1 MVRADDDTK
10 VPTHPPMTHVSIS
23 AALRLV
29 LVASALLIAAPAEA
43 QVSIMSPFNLA
54 QAIDQGVKKE
64 ADIPYADGDSKRLD
78 IYRPE
83 NQTGPAPVVM
93 FIYGGGWAA
102 GEKSEYEFVGRAFAA
117 NGYIAVV
124 PNYRKFPEVKY
135 PDFLYDN
142 AQAVKWIEDNIAN
155 YGGDKSRFFITGHSA
170 GAYNAVMLAVDG
182 EYLREFGVTMP
193 IKGVAG
199 ISGPYNFYPFEY
211 EEVRRTFGAAPNP
224 EGTQPINL
232 VTANTPPMMLIS
244 GTSDPIV
251 RVQNTEAFAEKLRA
265 SSIWVTE
272 KYYDG
277 FGHME
282 PVIALGAMWRWRA
295 PVLADTL
302 QFFQTFGA
310 FPSGAPRPAYTPEP
324 PVEGR
329 DPMTALI
336 EQMDDILEPV
346 GGATGG

>member
-1 MVRADDDTK
+1 MNYQLC
-10 VPTHPPMTHVSIS
+10 VP

-29 LVASALLIAAPAEA
+29 LFLFASALALPASA
-43 QVSIMSPFNLA
+43 QSPIMSPFNLDA
-54 QAIDQGVKKE
+54 AIDHGVHKE
-64 ADIPYADGDSKRLD
+64 ANVAYGDGEYRKLD
-78 IYRPE
+78 IYTPE

-102 GEKSEYEFVGRAFAA
+102 GEKSEYEFVARAFAA
-117 NGYIAVV
+117 NGFVAVI
-124 PNYRKFPEVKY
+124 PNYRKYPEVVY

-142 AQAVKWIEDNIAN
+142 AEAVKWIEDNIAN
-155 YGGDKSRFFITGHSA
+155 YGGDKNRFFLSGHSA

-182 EYLREFGVTMP
+182 EYFREYGVTMP
-193 IKGVAG
+193 IRGVAG

-211 EEVRRTFGAAPNP
+211 DEVRRTFGAAPNP

-232 VTANTPPMMLIS
+232 VTENAPPMLLIS

-251 RVQNTEAFAEKLRA
+251 RVQNTTAFAKKLQA
-265 SSIWVTE
+265 SGIWVTE
-272 KYYDG
+272 KYYEG

-282 PVIALGAMWRWRA
+282 PVISLGAMWRWRA

-310 FPSGAPRPAYTPEP
+310 FPSGTPKPVYTPEP
-324 PVEGR
+324 PAEER

-336 EQMDDILEPV
+336 EQMDGILDPV
-346 GGATGG
+346 GGVGAAGGG